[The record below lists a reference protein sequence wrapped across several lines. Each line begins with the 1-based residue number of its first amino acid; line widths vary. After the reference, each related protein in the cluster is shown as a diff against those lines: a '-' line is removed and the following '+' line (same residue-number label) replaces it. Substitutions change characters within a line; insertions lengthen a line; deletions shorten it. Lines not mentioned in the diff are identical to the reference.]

1 MDKFIISKIE
11 APNNKST
18 NNNATNKNDYNNDLI
33 QRLYDFGFCPGL
45 EIEVVARVSFNS
57 VTIVQF
63 ENTRI
68 ALNQEEFACLH
79 GH

>member
-1 MDKFIISKIE
+1 MNKFIISKIE
-11 APNNKST
+11 IPMGAK
-18 NNNATNKNDYNNDLI
+18 KNNDQTQAELI

-45 EIEVVARVSFNS
+45 EIEIVAKISFNS

-68 ALNQEEFACLH
+68 ALNEEEFSCLH